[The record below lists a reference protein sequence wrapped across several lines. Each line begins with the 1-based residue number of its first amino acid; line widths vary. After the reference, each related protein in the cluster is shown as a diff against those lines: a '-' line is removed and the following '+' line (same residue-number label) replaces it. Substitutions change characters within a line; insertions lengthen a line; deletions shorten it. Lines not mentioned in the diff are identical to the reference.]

1 VVVELKIEKVAHG
14 GVFVARP
21 EGKVV
26 FVESVLPGEVVEAEI
41 VEEKSS
47 YRRAVPIKILEASP
61 YRQEHIWPDA
71 TRGAGGADFGHIN
84 LSFQRQLKTEVL
96 REALSRF
103 AKIESQVEVSAV
115 DETDGLHYR
124 SRIQVHYDDRANAA
138 VMRPRTEDLVK
149 VRSLPLA
156 DELLAEQALRNP
168 EKYANQRISYSI
180 DSFKNIAHSES
191 PKGTLL
197 AQVVDKRLFELSP
210 IVFWQAHRLAPE
222 VLWTNV
228 KQLLLQID
236 VEDVLDLY
244 SGVGLF
250 AASIAQAFPSS
261 QVTAVE
267 LNKLAVRD
275 GKRSAKDLKNLRFE
289 ISDVLV
295 YLRTRTEPVSLVVLD
310 PPRSGANAKVL
321 GHIARLG
328 AKNIIYV
335 ACDPVAAARDISQ
348 LAELGYQLSSIA
360 SFDIFPQTHHF
371 ETVVSLTRAS

>member
-1 VVVELKIEKVAHG
+1 MELKIEKVAHG

-124 SRIQVHYDDRANAA
+124 SRIQVHYDDRAIAA

-156 DELLAEQALRNP
+156 DVLLAEQALRNP
-168 EKYANQRISYSI
+168 EKFANQRISYSI

-210 IVFWQAHRLAPE
+210 TVFWQAHRLAPE

-289 ISDVLV
+289 TSDVLV